1 METFV
6 NFLCASIIS
15 AAPLLFATV
24 GEILTEKTG
33 SLNLGVEG
41 LMWMGSFIGFFV
53 ALHTDS
59 LFIALLAAFIGC
71 MIIDLIYAFLTVTLR
86 ANQNVTGLTLT
97 IFGIGLAKVLGTIM
111 TTAEGGAP
119 KLSEEFVAKTG
130 SLSIPAFK
138 DIPLLN
144 EIFSKMNILIFLAI
158 AIAIICYVFLKKTK
172 YGLNLRAVGENPGA
186 ADAAGINVT
195 LYKYINIIVGS
206 GICGLGGAYMAFISA
221 NGSWQEGGIVNGT
234 GWIAVALVIFASWS
248 PLVAILGSFVFG
260 AFQTLQYYVPSDVI
274 KIPIDIYSMLPFLL
288 TAIVLV
294 FSSMRKKKN
303 SNQPKH
309 LGLNY
314 YREER

>member
-41 LMWMGSFIGFFV
+41 LMWMGSFIGFFT

-59 LFIALLAAFIGC
+59 LFIALIAAFIGC

-119 KLSEEFVAKTG
+119 KLSEKFVAKTG

-195 LYKYINIIVGS
+195 LYKYINIIVGG

-294 FSSMRKKKN
+294 FSSTRKKKN